1 MAVKATIF
9 TLEGL
14 IDGPELLDQL
24 KEAVEELER
33 KMKATV
39 PIKRG
44 GQRVGYGVSKAKR
57 GIAADAVISIAR
69 AIKSQKGW

>member
-1 MAVKATIF
+1 MTVKATIF

-24 KEAVEELER
+24 REAVEELER
-33 KMKATV
+33 KMKAAV

-69 AIKSQKGW
+69 AIKSLRGW